1 MTPCCGKKMTAV
13 TKKTTKKQATKSKKT
28 AKGKK

>member
-13 TKKTTKKQATKSKKT
+13 TKKTTKKQTVKIKKT
-28 AKGKK
+28 TKNKK